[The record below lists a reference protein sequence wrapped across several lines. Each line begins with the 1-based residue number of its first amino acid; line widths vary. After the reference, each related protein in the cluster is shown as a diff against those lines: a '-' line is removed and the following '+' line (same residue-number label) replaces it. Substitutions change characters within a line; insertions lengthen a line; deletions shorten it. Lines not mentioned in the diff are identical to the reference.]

1 MARFLYQA
9 RDAKGELATGMVNAS
24 NMDEASHQLR
34 SEGKFIVKI
43 SPMNED
49 TPEMRASTLKAH
61 ARRCSRKQVIFFAH
75 QMAVMIETGVPLTDA
90 LQCCTDQT
98 MDPHFRAVLEDVT
111 QTVHAGGQFSTAL
124 RKFPR
129 VFPPVMTSLLRAS
142 EMSGTMSGM
151 LDRISQY
158 LSKEQQ
164 TIKQAKG
171 AMMYPMFMVVMAVGV
186 TVFLLTFVLPRFAG
200 IYATRNAAL
209 PAPTQLLM
217 TMSSILVNYWYFWVG
232 GLIATVSGIWGAL
245 LTKQGRRGLDWIK
258 LNMPLIGRLYQQ
270 LYITRSCRTMGTMI
284 NAGVSMLDMVAIIK
298 HVTDNAYF
306 QDLWEDV
313 DDKLRQGSQLSD
325 SLFNSPLIPRSI
337 GQMVYS
343 GERSG
348 QLGKVMNRIAEFTE
362 AEFDQTVKTVTSM
375 IEPIMVAVMGTI
387 IGFVAISLL
396 LPIFS
401 IGKVVAGG

>member
-9 RDAKGELATGMVNAS
+9 RDGQGELATGVVTANTQ
-24 NMDEASHQLR
+24 DEATKQLR

-43 SPMNED
+43 APSTED
-49 TPEMRASTLKAH
+49 TVEMREGTLMAH
-61 ARRCSRKQVIFFAH
+61 AKRCSRKQVIFFAH
-75 QMAVMIETGVPLTDA
+75 QMAVMIETGVSLTDA
-90 LQCCTDQT
+90 IQCCADQT
-98 MDPHFRAVLEDVT
+98 MDPHFKAVLVDIT
-111 QTVHAGGQFSTAL
+111 QTVQSGGQFSSAL
-124 RKFPR
+124 RKFPK

-151 LDRISQY
+151 LDRISNY
-158 LSKEQQ
+158 LAKEQQ
-164 TIKQAKG
+164 TVKQAKG
-171 AMMYPMFMVVMAVGV
+171 AMMYPMFMTVMAIGV
-186 TVFLLTFVLPRFAG
+186 TIFLLAFVLPKFAA
-200 IYATRNAAL
+200 IYATRDAAL

-217 TMSSILVNYWYFWVG
+217 NMSALLVNYWYFWLGFVLTLG
-232 GLIATVSGIWGAL
+232 FGTWGAM
-245 LTKQGRRGLDWIK
+245 LTKQGRRGFDWLK
-258 LNMPLIGRLYQQ
+258 LNFPLVGRLYQQ

-284 NAGVSMLDMVAIIK
+284 NAGVSMLDMIAIIK

-306 QDLWEDV
+306 HDLWEDI

-325 SLFNSPLIPRSI
+325 SLFESSLIPRSI
-337 GQMVYS
+337 SQMIYA

-348 QLGKVMNRIAEFTE
+348 QLGKVMNRIADFTE

-375 IEPIMVAVMGTI
+375 IEPIMVAVMGSI

>member
-1 MARFLYQA
+1 
-9 RDAKGELATGMVNAS
+9 
-24 NMDEASHQLR
+24 
-34 SEGKFIVKI
+34 
-43 SPMNED
+43 
-49 TPEMRASTLKAH
+49 
-61 ARRCSRKQVIFFAH
+61 
-75 QMAVMIETGVPLTDA
+75 
-90 LQCCTDQT
+90 

-111 QTVHAGGQFSTAL
+111 QTVQSGGQFSTAL
-124 RKFPR
+124 RKFPK

-158 LSKEQQ
+158 MTKEQQ
-164 TIKQAKG
+164 TLKQAKG
-171 AMMYPMFMVVMAVGV
+171 AMMYPMFMVVLAISV
-186 TVFLLTFVLPRFAG
+186 TIFLLTFVLPRFAA

-209 PAPTQLLM
+209 PVPTQILM
-217 TMSSILVNYWYFWVG
+217 NISSVMVNYWYIWVG
-232 GLIATVSGIWGAL
+232 LTVTLTVGGWAAL
-245 LTKQGRRGLDWIK
+245 LTKQGRRCLDWFK
-258 LNMPLIGRLYQQ
+258 LNMPLVGRLYQQ

-306 QDLWEDV
+306 HDLWEDV

-325 SLFNSPLIPRSI
+325 SLFTSPLIPRSI

-348 QLGKVMNRIAEFTE
+348 QLGKVMNRIADFTE
-362 AEFDQTVKTVTSM
+362 VEFDQTVKTVTSM

-401 IGKVVAGG
+401 IGKVVAG